1 MLALISEGESE
12 IASLH
17 LLFSQL
23 ADRCGISLM
32 RPILAPV
39 DPLAPEPLLA
49 RGISE
54 RVKLAAANGATEAVV
69 LLDLET
75 PSTCPVAKATSIEQ
89 RLLSVCSIPT
99 RVVMKVVKYENWVA
113 AAIGAIEAQPG
124 AFPQARRVRPKA
136 ENGKADGI
144 PDAYALLRS
153 SSGRNGYHK
162 VHGAKKVMSKADMEE
177 IAANSRSFR
186 RMLALMG
193 DARYSESSKLFVSPG
208 QK

>member
-1 MLALISEGESE
+1 
-12 IASLH
+12 
-17 LLFSQL
+17 
-23 ADRCGISLM
+23 M

-39 DPLAPEPLLA
+39 DPLAPESLLA

-69 LLDLET
+69 LLDLKT
-75 PSTCPVAKATSIEQ
+75 PSTCPVTKATSIEQ
-89 RLLSVCSIPT
+89 RLASVCSIPT

-113 AAIGAIEAQPG
+113 AAIGAIEAQPA
-124 AFPQARRVRPKA
+124 AFPQAKRVRPKA
-136 ENGKADGI
+136 EKGKADGI

-162 VHGAKKVMSKADMEE
+162 VHGSKRVMTRADIEE

-186 RMLALMG
+186 RLLALMG
-193 DARYSESSKLFVSPG
+193 DARFSESSRLFVSFDE
-208 QK
+208 K